1 MVFVPRRS
9 FSSLP
14 IYYIL
19 LCYYNINIISLPFLV
34 RFVVGISCHH
44 IRIMAEKKNMNLH
57 DGVYTINP
65 TGSKAMPAY
74 CDMSRDGG
82 GWTLLVTSHTNSWT
96 SKNVLLRNE
105 GTPQL
110 EDDYSILSR
119 ADAIK
124 DNLNVAGESFDF
136 RLEAEKPGW

>member
-1 MVFVPRRS
+1 
-9 FSSLP
+9 
-14 IYYIL
+14 
-19 LCYYNINIISLPFLV
+19 
-34 RFVVGISCHH
+34 
-44 IRIMAEKKNMNLH
+44 MNLH

-65 TGSKAMPAY
+65 NGSKPMPAY

-82 GWTLLVTSHTNSWT
+82 GWTLLVTSHTNTWT

-124 DNLNVAGESFDF
+124 DNLNVAGGSFDF